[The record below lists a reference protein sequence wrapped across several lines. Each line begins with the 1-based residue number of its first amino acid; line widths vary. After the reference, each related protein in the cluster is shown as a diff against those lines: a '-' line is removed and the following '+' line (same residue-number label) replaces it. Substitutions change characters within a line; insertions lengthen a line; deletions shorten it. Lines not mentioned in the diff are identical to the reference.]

1 MNGLKELK
9 GLRAKKGFFGAPG
22 YKSGLSAFSVYA
34 AIAALA
40 LSSETDINN
49 KNNNNQKSYAPA
61 PMEIIQEAR
70 ISWEISVQEEKIS
83 VSLDPSI
90 IFKPSRAALA
100 PEGEAQAKK
109 LADLAAKLQPESAI
123 VKAAVAGGHDN
134 PQFPDPRHLAAA
146 RAAELAAAL
155 SREGLEARY
164 MGSEQNGEGWALELF
179 MGE

>member
-40 LSSETDINN
+40 LSSETE
-49 KNNNNQKSYAPA
+49 NNNNNNKSYAPA

-109 LADLAAKLQPESAI
+109 LAALAAELQPESAI